1 MYGLVMFAYVS
12 LSPARYEIFAGL
24 LDCDASLGEAIHFG
38 KTFGCLDS
46 FFEKD
51 IANNIDPWKES
62 RRLIINKKPYD
73 IL

>member
-1 MYGLVMFAYVS
+1 MYMLVMFAYVS

-24 LDCDASLGEAIHFG
+24 LDCDASLGEATHFS
-38 KTFGCLDS
+38 KTFGCPYS
-46 FFEKD
+46 FFEKAIAAD
-51 IANNIDPWKES
+51 IDSWKES